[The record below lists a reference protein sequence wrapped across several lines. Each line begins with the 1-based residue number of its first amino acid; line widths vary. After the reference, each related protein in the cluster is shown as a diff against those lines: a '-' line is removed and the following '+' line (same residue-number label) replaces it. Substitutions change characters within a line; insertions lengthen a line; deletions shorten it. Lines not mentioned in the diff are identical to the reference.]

1 MNWLKKG
8 PELKLPKLKKPSLK
22 RGGGGEGGSKG
33 PSIKPP
39 AFLTDLYYDMRDR
52 RLLPVIA
59 LVLVAIVAV
68 PFLMGSDPEPLPPL
82 SAESASPESGTAR
95 TSSLTV
101 VEATPG
107 LRDYRKRLSGRSET
121 DPFEQQYTGP
131 GSAAGSSSEG
141 GSDSASASS
150 GDSSGSISLEVD
162 EGESDEI
169 VETAPSPGSGSGGDG
184 SGGTDPGGDGRRFYG
199 YRPNIRFGVAG
210 SGDLIVHEH
219 LPLGELLPQKQPI
232 LVFVGASENGN
243 QVAFNLTREVT
254 SVRGPGR
261 CIGGKD
267 DCSLL
272 ILRAGQAVD
281 LATEAG
287 QTFRLQVIQIDFVEV
302 ERPKPAGSSA
312 KKRGSAF
319 ERFQSFIK

>member
-8 PELKLPKLKKPSLK
+8 PQLKLPKL
-22 RGGGGEGGSKG
+22 RRDGGGEGGSKG

-82 SAESASPESGTAR
+82 SAEGASPDSATANA
-95 TSSLTV
+95 SKLTV

-107 LRDYRKRLSGRSET
+107 LRDYHKRLRGRSAA
-121 DPFEQQYTGP
+121 DPFTQQYTESE
-131 GSAAGSSSEG
+131 SASGSSPES
-141 GSDSASASS
+141 GSDSASSS
-150 GDSSGSISLEVD
+150 SSEGSSGSVSIEVD
-162 EGESDEI
+162 ESESDEV
-169 VETAPSPGSGSGGDG
+169 VETVPGNGPGSGGGG
-184 SGGTDPGGDGRRFYG
+184 SGGTDPGADSQRFYA
-199 YRPNIRFGVAG
+199 YRPNVRFGVAG
-210 SGDLIVHEH
+210 SDDLTVHEH
-219 LPLGELLPQKQPI
+219 LALGRLLPQKNAI
-232 LVFVGASENGN
+232 LVFIGASENGS

-261 CIGGKD
+261 CVGGKD

-281 LATEAG
+281 LVTEAG
-287 QTFRLQVIQIDFVEV
+287 QTFRLHVIQIDFVEV
-302 ERPKPAGSSA
+302 ERGPKPAGSSSA
-312 KKRGSAF
+312 ERHSAF
-319 ERFQSFIK
+319 DRFQSFIK